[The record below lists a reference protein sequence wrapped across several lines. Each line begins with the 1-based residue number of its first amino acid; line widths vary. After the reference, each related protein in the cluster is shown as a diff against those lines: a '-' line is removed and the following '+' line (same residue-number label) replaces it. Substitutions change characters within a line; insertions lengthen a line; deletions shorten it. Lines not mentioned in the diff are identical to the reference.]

1 MREILLT
8 GTRRLAKILAVC
20 TLLGLVNFW
29 AAGKLELMGGLV
41 AGFVLG
47 LAWYGVMF
55 GRLWR
60 SADMSI
66 SAAKRQVVVG
76 AVLRLLLMG
85 AVFWAAIQVSFHQ
98 FLATVAGF
106 GIVYVSGLVLLMLS
120 NRR

>member
-8 GTRRLAKILAVC
+8 CTRQLAKILAVC

-29 AAGKLELMGGLV
+29 AVGRLELMGGLA

>member
-8 GTRRLAKILAVC
+8 GTRQLAKILAVC
-20 TLLGLVNFW
+20 TLLGLLNLW
-29 AAGKLELMGGLV
+29 AAGRLELMGGLA

-60 SADMSI
+60 SADMGI

-76 AVLRLLLMG
+76 AFLRLLLMG
-85 AVFWAAIQVSFHQ
+85 VVFWAAIQISFHQ
-98 FLATVAGF
+98 FLATVIGF
-106 GIVYVSGLVLLMLS
+106 GIVYVSGLVMLMLS